1 MGGGRGVSVRVK
13 RQSKTESGAS
23 STNSS
28 SESVVQEEPWQS
40 TQHPSFSASPP
51 AALPS
56 SQQLGEQHR
65 QLRHKKRGAWGLRS
79 EKQKTFA
86 IYRWDPEKPG
96 DKPRMEEYKVDLNN
110 CGPMVL
116 DALIKIKNEMDP
128 SLTFRRSCR
137 EGICGS
143 CAMNIGGVNTLACL
157 SKIDANN
164 KTTKIYPLPHM
175 YVVKDLV
182 PDMNNFYQQYRS
194 IQPWLQAE
202 EKEVKK
208 AEPQQ
213 NLQSVD
219 DRAKLDGLYECILCA
234 CCSTSCPSY
243 WWNGDKYLGPAVL
256 MQAYRW
262 IIDSRDE
269 QQAARL
275 DKLRDPFSV
284 YRCHPIMNCTKT
296 CPKGLNPGK
305 AIAEIKKLLAGIADK
320 GEPGLKGVAGVTRA
334 AE

>member
-1 MGGGRGVSVRVK
+1 MAVNAT
-13 RQSKTESGAS
+13 SKLLSLT
-23 STNSS
+23 SS
-28 SESVVQEEPWQS
+28 SPFTAAVRGAAQAAAAQE
-40 TQHPSFSASPP
+40 
-51 AALPS
+51 
-56 SQQLGEQHR
+56 
-65 QLRHKKRGAWGLRS
+65 KGAWGLRS

-157 SKIDANN
+157 SKIDAND
-164 KTTKIYPLPHM
+164 KKTKIYPLPHM

-202 EKEVKK
+202 EVKSEV
-208 AEPQQ
+208 PQQ

-284 YRCHPIMNCTKT
+284 YRCHTIMNCTKT

-320 GEPGLKGVAGVTRA
+320 GEPGLKGREGVTRA
-334 AE
+334 ASD